1 MNELPDFTSSPEVNI
16 DQSQL
21 VFQAQECGQ
30 ILTKTL
36 TVTNNIPDSTL
47 KGKWTVYPHQNDP
60 PHTPDDHAFISFSP
74 KYFEGNNIQCQVT
87 VDTSKLQSN
96 KTGERTIILKSNLG
110 LKEYPVK
117 VQIET
122 APPPEKKKITY
133 WFFIFLGVVFFCSW
147 IFGIVVFSIVYL
159 VPLSINDSMSFYKT
173 YFLMTLFFPPLIT
186 LILGIF
192 SGIIVGVFSARISG
206 QERFLGA
213 IIGST
218 SVAISVSLAIYVAS
232 ILTLTFLT
240 LTVFLLLVFPLPYAL
255 LFLIFQLYFGII
267 LVVYLVIYLGISR
280 IILAMVKKGFNR
292 MIIDLT
298 ILLTI
303 VSGASLGGLS
313 LYLNSIRTTNKINV
327 DAIPVLLLVFALVC
341 SIFLLISILIRFQR
355 TQKKIIF

>member
-159 VPLSINDSMSFYKT
+159 VPLTINDSMSFYKT

-192 SGIIVGVFSARISG
+192 SGIIVGVFESSNLCSIYSYLDFFNLDCFPIIS
-206 QERFLGA
+206 
-213 IIGST
+213 
-218 SVAISVSLAIYVAS
+218 ISFTVCS
-232 ILTLTFLT
+232 
-240 LTVFLLLVFPLPYAL
+240 TVFNFPT
-255 LFLIFQLYFGII
+255 LFRNY
-267 LVVYLVIYLGISR
+267 
-280 IILAMVKKGFNR
+280 
-292 MIIDLT
+292 
-298 ILLTI
+298 
-303 VSGASLGGLS
+303 SGSLSSNLFR
-313 LYLNSIRTTNKINV
+313 N
-327 DAIPVLLLVFALVC
+327 F
-341 SIFLLISILIRFQR
+341 
-355 TQKKIIF
+355 